1 MPQYFI
7 ASAYL
12 LDRQSHEPLCREY
25 TTQAYTKKMQDFME
39 MTTEDFQEE
48 KVLNLDEDTSKNFA
62 VFNENTVQISSRG
75 GAGQMTDNGGGQYTF
90 TDPGEDVAA
99 LKRGDIFSYTSPD
112 GEVSIVKVGTIQN
125 NGGMVTITEDEDVK
139 LEEVFDVV
147 KLEGGYQADGGEPR
161 ASAIELDGD
170 YSVKEGF
177 DWTKKFGSGSLTA
190 TLKASGALSAAAYA
204 KVYLAWSYQCVELSL
219 TMKANFDCS
228 ASGKLARQSVDLLPD
243 ELAIVPVVGITVTF
257 MPRLQFEASGN
268 VSFSAEMVTVAGF
281 SCDGNGLV
289 DKSSG
294 PKLTKCDFHVE
305 ASVYLGLSLRPAVH
319 VGIRVGKKNLDVGS
333 LTLDLQ
339 AGTQITGK
347 MDVALGTE
355 ERPHLCKQC
364 ISGDIT
370 GKSKLD
376 VILDMV
382 FIGEKKASFPGPSRK
397 LTDFYYSFD
406 YDEFGW
412 TTCPHFGSK
421 PTEKPGGQEPG
432 DQEPGNQEPGDQE
445 LVDQGSCG
453 ENLKWQL
460 GGDGKLTISGT
471 GDMTDWSD
479 GANSVPWHDKRDK
492 IQSVVLESGVTSI
505 GSYSFYECTNLQHID
520 IPDQVTSIEPGVF
533 IRCANLHH
541 VDIPD
546 QVTSIGSCAFLGCT
560 SLQRINIPDQVHT
573 IGVSAFQECTSL
585 QHIDIPDRVY
595 AIDPFAFRYC
605 TSLTKVKLGSGVDSI
620 ASWAFDGCTR
630 LSSITFPSGLTA
642 MFDHAFLDCASLTKI
657 QFTGNAPSMSDTC
670 FEGVTATAY
679 YPAGNDTWNNKPD
692 TGGTITWVAYDPA
705 SAQSAMPQADKF
717 SVQASSPEDPNGAF
731 IAAEPPTAQA
741 SSRAQDGSGQTA
753 AFTGLTPGGDYVLLV
768 SKDLQGAGILSPAN
782 LLYIA
787 QGRADG
793 QGSLSFAYIPRTGET
808 TQAKIFGPAYD
819 PGLVDQRKDIAACT
833 ASLLLDT
840 FVYDGQ
846 AQEPIV
852 TVKDGAATLKKG
864 TDYTLAYERN
874 INAGVGRVRVT
885 GIGDY
890 TGEKILGFTIQKAS
904 SIIIAR
910 SISRKSSKKA
920 QSFNIMASVNSVTR
934 LSYRSSNPK
943 VTVDSQGEVKVPADF
958 TGKAVIT
965 IIAGTTENYRAAL
978 KKITVTVKATVVK
991 PAKTTLTKAAAVSK
1005 GKKCKMTLRWKKAA
1019 KAAGYQIQ
1027 YATDRK
1033 FTQNAKKLN
1042 ISGGGKTAKSFGS
1055 RRLARAKKCYVRIR
1069 SYRKNGGKTVYS
1081 RWSGTRQVKMK
1092 KK

>member
-125 NGGMVTITEDEDVK
+125 NGGTVTITEDEDVK

-294 PKLTKCDFHVE
+294 PELTKCDFHVE

-339 AGTQITGK
+339 AGTQITGQ
-347 MDVALGTE
+347 MDVAPGTE

-460 GGDGKLTISGT
+460 GGDGKLVISGT
-471 GDMTDWSD
+471 GDMTDYSIDNNPAPWFSHRHEIKSVELGSGLANI
-479 GANSVPWHDKRDK
+479 GAYAFYECFNLTDSVEIPD
-492 IQSVVLESGVTSI
+492 SVIRIGYDAFRLCRKLTAVEFGSGLTSI
-505 GSYSFYECTNLQHID
+505 GGGAFEFCRSLRCVE
-520 IPDQVTSIEPGVF
+520 IPDQVTSIEGAAF
-533 IRCANLHH
+533 I
-541 VDIPD
+541 D
-546 QVTSIGSCAFLGCT
+546 CT
-560 SLQRINIPDQVHT
+560 SLED
-573 IGVSAFQECTSL
+573 
-585 QHIDIPDRVY
+585 
-595 AIDPFAFRYC
+595 
-605 TSLTKVKLGSGVDSI
+605 VKLGSGVTSI
-620 ASWAFDGCTR
+620 ETATFAGDTSLKFLEIPSQVTSIGDGVFMGCTS
-630 LSSITFPSGLTA
+630 LSR
-642 MFDHAFLDCASLTKI
+642 I
-657 QFTGNAPSMSDTC
+657 QFNGNAPS
-670 FEGVTATAY
+670 FVEGHSFREFTTTVY

-705 SAQSAMPQADKF
+705 SAQSAKLQADEF
-717 SVQASSPEDPNGAF
+717 SVQASSPEDPNGVF

-819 PGLVDQRKDIAACT
+819 PGPVDQRKDIAACT

-965 IIAGTTENYRAAL
+965 ITAGATENYRAAS
-978 KKITVTVKATVVK
+978 KKITITVKATVVK

>member
-1 MPQYFI
+1 MKHKSRIRKRIQKALVVLLALAMLLDISSMSILAAVDPDAGGILEDTQGDVQEGPGVQADDVDVTGDGPIGDMVADILKEEQARIQEEIHITSLSFNGATAAVTYDDRAAEGDCDLVVAVYADGPEPRQMLASGTAVVSKGGGVQEVAYITVEGNMPQYFI

-125 NGGMVTITEDEDVK
+125 NGGTVTITEDEDVK

-190 TLKASGALSAAAYA
+190 TLKASGALSAVAYA

-219 TMKANFDCS
+219 TMKADFDCS

-370 GKSKLD
+370 GKLNLD
-376 VILDMV
+376 VTLDMV

-460 GGDGKLTISGT
+460 GGDGKLVISGT
-471 GDMTDWSD
+471 GDMTDYSATILDDPAPWS
-479 GANSVPWHDKRDK
+479 SHRDK
-492 IQSVVLESGVTSI
+492 IKSVELGNGVTYIGAYAFDECYNLTSIKIPDCVMGIGVCAFRCCRRLTAVGFGSGVTSI
-505 GSYSFYECTNLQHID
+505 GGSAFEGCRRLQRIE
-520 IPDQVTSIEPGVF
+520 IPDQVISIGSLAFFQCTSLEDVKLGSGVTSIEDATFSG
-533 IRCANLHH
+533 
-541 VDIPD
+541 DISLQRIVIPS
-546 QVTSIGSCAFLGCT
+546 QVTSIGSAVFTGCT
-560 SLQRINIPDQVHT
+560 SL
-573 IGVSAFQECTSL
+573 S
-585 QHIDIPDRVY
+585 
-595 AIDPFAFRYC
+595 
-605 TSLTKVKLGSGVDSI
+605 
-620 ASWAFDGCTR
+620 
-630 LSSITFPSGLTA
+630 
-642 MFDHAFLDCASLTKI
+642 KI
-657 QFTGNAPSMSDTC
+657 QFDGNAPSFM
-670 FEGVTATAY
+670 EGWSFRELTTTVY

-705 SAQSAMPQADKF
+705 SAQSAMPQADEL

-819 PGLVDQRKDIAACT
+819 PGPVDQRKDIAACT
-833 ASLLLDT
+833 ASLL
-840 FVYDGQ
+840 V
-846 AQEPIV
+846 
-852 TVKDGAATLKKG
+852 
-864 TDYTLAYERN
+864 
-874 INAGVGRVRVT
+874 
-885 GIGDY
+885 
-890 TGEKILGFTIQKAS
+890 
-904 SIIIAR
+904 
-910 SISRKSSKKA
+910 
-920 QSFNIMASVNSVTR
+920 
-934 LSYRSSNPK
+934 
-943 VTVDSQGEVKVPADF
+943 
-958 TGKAVIT
+958 
-965 IIAGTTENYRAAL
+965 
-978 KKITVTVKATVVK
+978 
-991 PAKTTLTKAAAVSK
+991 
-1005 GKKCKMTLRWKKAA
+1005 
-1019 KAAGYQIQ
+1019 
-1027 YATDRK
+1027 
-1033 FTQNAKKLN
+1033 
-1042 ISGGGKTAKSFGS
+1042 
-1055 RRLARAKKCYVRIR
+1055 
-1069 SYRKNGGKTVYS
+1069 
-1081 RWSGTRQVKMK
+1081 
-1092 KK
+1092 